1 MGIKKVIHR
10 EIQRMLSRQIY
21 LVAIVIIPLISYF
34 FFMTLFSEGLPKDLP
49 VAVIDNDNTSSSRDF
64 IRQIDIM
71 QMARVSM
78 QLNSFTEAETEM
90 KKGHIFAFVIIPE
103 NFQADVMA
111 SRQPKLTFYYNNAFF
126 IPGSLLMRDL
136 NTISGLSSAS
146 VALSAGLAKG
156 QTEAGLMGQLQ
167 PIVLD
172 AHLIGNPYTN
182 YSVYLSNVLMPGIL
196 QLMIMLM
203 TVFAIGLELK
213 ERTGRQ
219 WLRMA
224 DMSIVKALTGKL
236 LPYTIVFTVMVIFQN
251 ILLFRI
257 SQFPLHSNILTMI
270 IASIFFVLATQ
281 AIGIVLIGILPVLR
295 IGMSCAAVIGIL
307 GISFSGFTF
316 PIEHM
321 PVFIQSIAQ
330 LFPMRHFFEIYQN
343 SALNGAPLNYYWYS
357 YLYLLITILV
367 PFIILYRLK
376 QALIHQNYA
385 VR

>member
-1 MGIKKVIHR
+1 
-10 EIQRMLSRQIY
+10 MLSRRIY
-21 LVAIVIIPLISYF
+21 LVAIIIIPLFSYF

-49 VAVIDNDNTSSSRDF
+49 VAVIDNDNTASSRNF
-64 IRQIDIM
+64 IRQVDIM
-71 QMARVSM
+71 QMAKVSM
-78 QLNSFTEAETEM
+78 HLTNFDEAETEM
-90 KKGHIFAFVIIPE
+90 KKGHIFAFIIIPKD
-103 NFQADVMA
+103 FQADAMA
-111 SRQPKLTFYYNNAFF
+111 GRQPKLTFYYNNAFF

-136 NTISGLSSAS
+136 NTISGLSSAGVS
-146 VALSAGLAKG
+146 LSTGLAKG
-156 QTEAGLMGQLQ
+156 KTASELMGQLQ

-213 ERTGRQ
+213 ERSGRQ
-219 WLRMA
+219 WLALA
-224 DMSIVKALTGKL
+224 DMSILKALTGKL

-281 AIGIVLIGILPVLR
+281 AIGILLIGLLPVLR
-295 IGMSCAAVIGIL
+295 TGMSCAAVIGIL

-321 PVFIQSIAQ
+321 PVFIQPIAQ

-343 SALNGAPLNYYWYS
+343 SALNGAPLAYYWYS
-357 YLYLLITILV
+357 YLYLIITMFV
-367 PFIILYRLK
+367 PIIVLTRLK
-376 QALIHQNYA
+376 RALIHQNYA